1 MGIGTEVLLLVLL
14 ALFNGV
20 LAMSEIALVS
30 ARKVRLRKRAEAGDR
45 GAQAALELAASPG
58 RFLSTVQIGI
68 TLVGILAGAFGG
80 ATLAEELAGLFA
92 QVPLLAPYREAIAFA
107 VVVAGITYLS
117 LVIGELVPKQ
127 FALNAPEKIAS
138 VLARPLKLL
147 SKVTAPA
154 VFVLDGSTRFILR
167 LLGTR
172 PSEEPPITEE
182 ELRHLLKLGT
192 RAGVFEEGEQ
202 EIVARVLR
210 LGERLIGELV
220 TPRRSMV
227 ALDVDDPPEVN
238 WSKIAA
244 SNHFYFPVYE
254 GSPDRV
260 LGLVSVKDL
269 WARAVAGERP
279 DLRSLVQEPVY
290 LPESV
295 SALRGLERLRE
306 TGSHLAL
313 VLDEYGGIEG
323 LVTLHDILRAIV
335 GELPTLHENEPM
347 AVRRE
352 DGSWLLDGRLSL
364 SDLPELLGISS
375 TEGADLEEFQTLG
388 GFVMGR
394 IGRVPET
401 GNDFKWGGF
410 RFEVVDMD
418 DRRVDKVLVE
428 AEAAASL
435 DEPGSVTAR
444 SGAGIGRSNGS

>member
-1 MGIGTEVLLLVLL
+1 MGIGTEILLIVLL

-45 GAQAALELAASPG
+45 GAQAALELAGSPG

-80 ATLAEELAGLFA
+80 ATLSEELAVRIA
-92 QVPLLAPYREAIAFA
+92 QVPRLAPYRDAIAFS

-117 LVIGELVPKQ
+117 LVLGELVPKQ
-127 FALNAPEKIAS
+127 FALTAPEKIAS
-138 VLARPLKLL
+138 VLARPLRLL
-147 SKVTAPA
+147 SKVSAPA
-154 VFVLDGSTRFILR
+154 VFVLDGSTRLILR

-172 PSEEPPITEE
+172 PSDEPPITEE

-210 LGERLIGELV
+210 LGERRIGELV

-227 ALDVDDPPEVN
+227 ALDVDDPPDVN

-244 SNHFYFPVYE
+244 SGHFYFPVYE
-254 GSPDRV
+254 GTPDRV

-269 WARAVAGERP
+269 WAGAVAGETP
-279 DLRSLVQEPVY
+279 DLRSLLQEPVY
-290 LPESV
+290 LPEGV

-313 VLDEYGGIEG
+313 VLDEYGGVEG

-335 GELPTLHENEPM
+335 GELPTPQQQAEPM

-352 DGSWLLDGRLSL
+352 DGSWLLDGRLSV
-364 SDLPELLGISS
+364 SDLREHLGISS
-375 TEGADLEEFQTLG
+375 ADDADMEEFQTLG
-388 GFVMGR
+388 GFVMGQ
-394 IGRVPET
+394 IGYVPET
-401 GNDFKWGGF
+401 GDAFDWGGF
-410 RFEVVDMD
+410 RFEVIDMD
-418 DRRVDKVLVE
+418 DRRVDKVLV
-428 AEAAASL
+428 AEAVASPS
-435 DEPGSVTAR
+435 EP
-444 SGAGIGRSNGS
+444 